1 MPIVRARQTA
11 QAAVAPP
18 ISMTNSRRLIPCGHA
33 ITSSV
38 RASVLAVLLFCSS
51 RIALDRFGINNE
63 PMAVPGFWLSIGTAI
78 SARQKT
84 GTRALASLGNL
95 YVVFS
100 AGSRL
105 DGTVCVVDD

>member
-1 MPIVRARQTA
+1 VANG

-18 ISMTNSRRLIPCGHA
+18 ISMTNSRRLIPA
-33 ITSSV
+33 ITQYLV
-38 RASVLAVLLFCSS
+38 GAGECLRVLLFCSS

-105 DGTVCVVDD
+105 DGTVCVADD